1 MKKILLLISLLL
13 PSLMQSQNIKDVFI
27 NMPDSMCLLLTK
39 NNRADFADF
48 LESNMRAQVKNKFE
62 NMSEMKTLTKDYLL
76 LETTSASTLQ
86 MKLLPVNDSVNVIC
100 AVETYNGPASDSH
113 ISFYSTDWKSLPMRD
128 FITLPSVDVFLQVSD
143 TIDIEK
149 RNLALKKADMS
160 LIKADLS
167 PDFQTLIFT
176 YTTIDYLDKDSSEE
190 LRSFLKTD
198 PVIYEWRNGHF
209 ITK

>member
-62 NMSEMKTLTKDYLL
+62 NMSEMITLTKDYLL

-113 ISFYSTDWKSLPMRD
+113 ISFYSTDWKDLPMSD

-160 LIKADLS
+160 LIKTDLS
-167 PDFQTLIFT
+167 PDSQTLIFT

-198 PVIYEWRNGHF
+198 PVVYEWRNGHF

>member
-113 ISFYSTDWKSLPMRD
+113 ISFYSTDWKDLPMSD

-167 PDFQTLIFT
+167 PDSQTLIFT

-190 LRSFLKTD
+190 LCSFLKTD
-198 PVIYEWRNGHF
+198 PGVSGWRNGHF

>member
-86 MKLLPVNDSVNVIC
+86 MKLLPVNDSVNVKC

-113 ISFYSTDWKSLPMRD
+113 ISFYSTDWKDLPMSD

-167 PDFQTLIFT
+167 PDSQTLIFT

-190 LRSFLKTD
+190 LCSFLKTD
-198 PVIYEWRNGHF
+198 PVVYEWRNGHF

>member
-113 ISFYSTDWKSLPMRD
+113 ISFYSTDWKDLPMSD

-160 LIKADLS
+160 LIKTDLS
-167 PDFQTLIFT
+167 PDSQTLIFT

-198 PVIYEWRNGHF
+198 PVVYEWRNGHF

>member
-113 ISFYSTDWKSLPMRD
+113 ISFYSTDWKDLPMSD
-128 FITLPSVDVFLQVSD
+128 FITLPSVDVFLKVSD

-167 PDFQTLIFT
+167 PDSQTLIFT

-190 LRSFLKTD
+190 LCSFLKTD
-198 PVIYEWRNGHF
+198 PVVYEWRNGHF

>member
-113 ISFYSTDWKSLPMRD
+113 ISFYSTDWKDLPMSD
-128 FITLPSVDVFLQVSD
+128 FITLPSADVFLQVSD

-167 PDFQTLIFT
+167 PDSQTLIFT
-176 YTTIDYLDKDSSEE
+176 YTTIDYLDKDSSGE

-198 PVIYEWRNGHF
+198 PVVYEWRNGHF

>member
-113 ISFYSTDWKSLPMRD
+113 ISFYSTDWKDLPMSD

-160 LIKADLS
+160 LIKADVS
-167 PDFQTLIFT
+167 PDSQTLIFT

-190 LRSFLKTD
+190 LCSFLKTD
-198 PVIYEWRNGHF
+198 PVVYEWRNGHF

>member
-113 ISFYSTDWKSLPMRD
+113 ISFYSTDWKDLPMSD

-167 PDFQTLIFT
+167 PDSQTLIFT

-190 LRSFLKTD
+190 LCSFLKTD
-198 PVIYEWRNGHF
+198 PVVYEWRNGHF

>member
-86 MKLLPVNDSVNVIC
+86 MKLLPVNGSVNVIC

-113 ISFYSTDWKSLPMRD
+113 ISFYSTDWKDLPMSD

-167 PDFQTLIFT
+167 PDSQTLIFT

-190 LRSFLKTD
+190 LCSFLKTD
-198 PVIYEWRNGHF
+198 PVVYEWRNGHF

>member
-1 MKKILLLISLLL
+1 
-13 PSLMQSQNIKDVFI
+13 
-27 NMPDSMCLLLTK
+27 
-39 NNRADFADF
+39 
-48 LESNMRAQVKNKFE
+48 
-62 NMSEMKTLTKDYLL
+62 MS
-76 LETTSASTLQ
+76 
-86 MKLLPVNDSVNVIC
+86 
-100 AVETYNGPASDSH
+100 
-113 ISFYSTDWKSLPMRD
+113 D

-167 PDFQTLIFT
+167 PDSQTLIFT

-190 LRSFLKTD
+190 LCSFLKTD
-198 PVIYEWRNGHF
+198 PVVYEWRNGHF